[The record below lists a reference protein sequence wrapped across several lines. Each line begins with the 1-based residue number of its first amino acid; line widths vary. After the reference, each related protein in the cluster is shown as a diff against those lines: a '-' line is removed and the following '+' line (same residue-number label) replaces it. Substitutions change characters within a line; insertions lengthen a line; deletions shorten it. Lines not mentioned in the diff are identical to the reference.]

1 MTSPLRVVVIG
12 DLEATR
18 LLCTLL
24 TEEGA
29 ETIHLLA
36 PDEPSLRTAFAD
48 PVAGVAVIVRG
59 DVVALRYALLAENLQ
74 PAVPMVVTV
83 FDRTIGQQL
92 ASVVPNCTVT
102 SPADVAA
109 PAVVAACI
117 HPTALAVLGGGAA
130 ARAVVDRDGVAAVTP
145 WHPERPGPA
154 DRLARWV
161 PHRYGGSEGLLVAGL
176 LGLAAIIAIEWA
188 LAVLVLHESV
198 LEALYASTRLVATVG
213 PADATSHGAPGW
225 YLVVSALLMLTGIG
239 FTGALVAGLVEWI
252 VSARTASFAGPRSV
266 PRGHHVVVAGLG
278 QVGLRVGQLLR
289 ELLVPCVVVE
299 RSAEAQNLPR
309 ARTSRLPVVI
319 GDAADPGVLHRVGV
333 TRARALAALGSDDL
347 DNVAV
352 VISALALAPGVQTV
366 LRAGEDPAVEETTS
380 LFRIGRVVDV
390 SAMTAAWVC
399 ASVRGEHPVVA
410 YAHAGMVGVLTSAG
424 DRRRPAPTRCR
435 CDRYPR
441 GYSALD

>member
-1 MTSPLRVVVIG
+1 MTSAPRVVVIG

-36 PDEPSLRTAFAD
+36 PDEPSLRTAFAE

-117 HPTALAVLGGGAA
+117 HPDRTRGPRGRCRRQGRGRPGRSRGRDALAPRAA
-130 ARAVVDRDGVAAVTP
+130 PDRPSGWPDGCRTATAAPRACSSPACWGWPRSSRSSGRSPCWCSTRASSRPSTP
-145 WHPERPGPA
+145 RPGWW
-154 DRLARWV
+154 RRWAR
-161 PHRYGGSEGLLVAGL
+161 P
-176 LGLAAIIAIEWA
+176 
-188 LAVLVLHESV
+188 
-198 LEALYASTRLVATVG
+198 TR
-213 PADATSHGAPGW
+213 PSHDAPGW

-252 VSARTASFAGPRSV
+252 VSARTASLAGPRSV
-266 PRGHHVVVAGLG
+266 PRRHHVVVSGLG

-289 ELLVPCVVVE
+289 ELRVPCVVVE
-299 RSAEAQNLPR
+299 RTAEAPEPPPGAREPATGRHRRRGRPGGARAGGPAPR
-309 ARTSRLPVVI
+309 TGPGRAGVRRPRQRRGRHQRPGPGARGADGAARRRGPGRRGDDLAVPDRPGRRRL
-319 GDAADPGVLHRVGV
+319 GDDRRLGVRVGQG
-333 TRARALAALGSDDL
+333 RAARWWPTPT
-347 DNVAV
+347 
-352 VISALALAPGVQTV
+352 PGW
-366 LRAGEDPAVEETTS
+366 S
-380 LFRIGRVVDV
+380 
-390 SAMTAAWVC
+390 
-399 ASVRGEHPVVA
+399 
-410 YAHAGMVGVLTSAG
+410 GVLTARG
-424 DRRRPAPTRCR
+424 RPTPPGAHPV
-435 CDRYPR
+435 
-441 GYSALD
+441 SM